1 MRVDILGHARITHV
15 GKCQSC
21 MDSQCCVGS
30 VRSTLDAKLNVA
42 VVLGEARR
50 TQEAEGGGNDVIE
63 QLLTVH
69 KLTIGDPEVLR
80 VRGHIIGH
88 ARNNM

>member
-1 MRVDILGHARITHV
+1 MFWSAYRWRLLFDLRPDV
-15 GKCQSC
+15 C
-21 MDSQCCVGS
+21 
-30 VRSTLDAKLNVA
+30 VRSTLDAKLNLA

-50 TQEAEGGGNDVIE
+50 TQEAEGVGNDVIE

-69 KLTIGDPEVLR
+69 ELKIGDPEVLR